1 MCWNKILILKNQIL
15 TENEDMEENEVLE
28 SKDTLCDYIYSIF
41 INNLKNPITDN
52 EKEENEKWKS
62 HLSSDILN
70 DISNNRK
77 LNWRNKLT
85 ILDAYRLDTDQTYIY
100 IKCRFKDGL
109 DIVFPIDA
117 GYNFIA

>member
-1 MCWNKILILKNQIL
+1 MYWNKILLLKNQIL

-28 SKDTLCDYIYSIF
+28 SEDTLCDYIYSIF
-41 INNLKNPITDN
+41 INNLKNPITDK

-70 DISNNRK
+70 DIDNNGE
-77 LNWRNKLT
+77 LNWRSKLT
-85 ILDAYRLDTDQTYIY
+85 ILDAYRLDTDPTYIY
-100 IKCRFKDGL
+100 IKCKFKDEL